1 MSNRGPLGPPEGR
14 PGGTESQENEWGP
27 GTWRLLEDEAE
38 SLLETHRQV
47 MDSYRSGTID
57 HLNGRGGKSSGEQT
71 PAEDDDRFSEQS
83 S

>member
-1 MSNRGPLGPPEGR
+1 MSNRGSLEER
-14 PGGTESQENEWGP
+14 PGGTESHEHEWGP

-57 HLNGRGGKSSGEQT
+57 HWNGQGGKASGEQT
-71 PAEDDDRFSEQS
+71 PAEDHDRFSEES